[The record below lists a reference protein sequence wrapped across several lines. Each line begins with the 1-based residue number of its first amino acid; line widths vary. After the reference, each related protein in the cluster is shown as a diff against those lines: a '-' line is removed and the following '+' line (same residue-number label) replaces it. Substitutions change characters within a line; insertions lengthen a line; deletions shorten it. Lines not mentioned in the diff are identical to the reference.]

1 MIFFKM
7 MLDKTL
13 ILYSS
18 IDGQTKK
25 IINYILNHIEEDI
38 ANFDIIE
45 ISTYDS
51 SKINLNDYHKIL
63 VASSIRY
70 GKHHPEI
77 INFVNK
83 NYIELNSKH
92 SAFISVNLVAR
103 KAEKSKSNT
112 NPYVS
117 KFLEETLWKPNL
129 VSVFAGVLNYKAY
142 SFWDRIMIQIIMMMT
157 KGPTKSSTNIE
168 YTKWEDVDEFV
179 TSFKNLSLKPT
190 KNSH

>member
-1 MIFFKM
+1 MMI
-7 MLDKTL
+7 DKTL

-38 ANFDIIE
+38 AKFDIIE

-51 SKINLNDYHKIL
+51 TKINLNDYHKIL

-83 NYIELNSKH
+83 NYIELNSKP

-157 KGPTKSSTNIE
+157 KGPTQSSTNIE

-179 TSFKNLSLKPT
+179 TSFKNLTLKPT